1 MVDATISRGST
12 SIDIPLVI
20 SGSGQPLLSVDLGK
34 PNMKVQNHGE
44 LDPRSMDNGSGNEQ
58 YTITGRFI
66 NSDAHSKAIELFD
79 LIKSNANGENLLFD
93 IDLDEFESNIKVAPG
108 AGMDEPLTL
117 TYPPGRKDWVEVDLS
132 LTRIGR
138 LLGSSEQPAS
148 TPTASG
154 DGPIQLSYRG
164 TSVDLV
170 REITVTRSGGRPKS
184 VTRTDYTS
192 NYPYYIDKHKT
203 AIDRFELSVEFSD
216 SNYLSKIN
224 DIVEMFSQQ
233 LYRNN
238 LSLDFNG
245 VYGLG
250 SIPVVP
256 EGSGALRHNRV
267 SGEKGTKIIP
277 TIQLRRILPD

>member
-1 MVDATISRGST
+1 MVDATISRGDT

-20 SGSGQPLLSVDLGK
+20 SGSGSPLLNVDVGK
-34 PNMKVQNHGE
+34 PNMDIQNTGDINPRFI
-44 LDPRSMDNGSGNEQ
+44 DPWSGNEQ
-58 YTITGRFI
+58 YTLTGRFI
-66 NSDAHSKAIELFD
+66 ESDAHSKAIQIAN
-79 LIKSNANGENLLFD
+79 LIKENANGENLILD
-93 IDLDEFESNIKVAPG
+93 VPLPEIDSNILVAPG
-108 AGMDEPLTL
+108 AGMDESLTL

-132 LTRIGR
+132 LTRIDS
-138 LLGSSEQPAS
+138 LLGSYDQPAS

-154 DGPIQLSYRG
+154 SGPIQLSYRG
-164 TSVDLV
+164 TTVDLV
-170 REITVTRSGGRPKS
+170 RDITVSRSIGRPQS
-184 VTRTDYTS
+184 TIRRNPTS
-192 NYPYYIDKHKT
+192 KYPNYVDTHKT

-216 SNYLSKIN
+216 SDYLSKIN

-267 SGEKGTKIIP
+267 SGEKGTKIVP
-277 TIQLRRILPD
+277 TIALRRVLPD